1 MVKFVK
7 FERGHYKHLCIGSL
21 TLEID
26 GKIVRFG
33 DDIDDHYDRFWISG
47 GDTYTD
53 DRGNVFVYKLF
64 VSCFE
69 KLSKVLIHI
78 ESCCDFDHF
87 AIFNKFVCHAAHKNC
102 FANTYW
108 SGNVNQIF

>member
-1 MVKFVK
+1 MVKFIK
-7 FERGHYKHLCIGSL
+7 FERGHYKHLCVGSL

-53 DRGNVFVYKLF
+53 DRGNVFVYKGPWHTKDELLP
-64 VSCFE
+64 E
-69 KLSKVLIHI
+69 EYRQYKDEILKVINDNMRWG
-78 ESCCDFDHF
+78 CCG
-87 AIFNKFVCHAAHKNC
+87 AC
-102 FANTYW
+102 ANRYIRKTKK
-108 SGNVNQIF
+108 